1 MKALVLCAGKGTRLQ
16 PITYS
21 LPKHVIPIANQPIVF
36 HIIKKLVNLGITE
49 IGLIVGYKQEIIR
62 EVVGNGSKLG
72 AKVEY
77 IVQDEPK
84 GLAHAVK
91 IGQSF
96 VGSEPFMVFL
106 GDNIFEDDLSNLVK
120 RYEKEKPDSIIILK
134 EVDEPQRFGIAIM
147 EEDRLVKVV
156 EKPKDPPSNLAIAG
170 VYIFDERVFFAI
182 DNLKPSWRGEY
193 EITDAIQELIDQNLV
208 VKGEI
213 LNGKWLDTGKPEDI
227 LDANQYL
234 IQKLKGL
241 YIHGFIDEN
250 SSLKN
255 SVYIGKNSKI
265 ENCKI
270 IGPIIIGEK
279 CFISNSTLYPNTCIG
294 NDSKIVDTEIENSII
309 MKNCSILNIK
319 GKISDSI
326 IGENVKINFPD
337 KIGTIEKKF
346 KLILGN
352 DAIITGE

>member
-62 EVVGNGSKLG
+62 QVVGNGVQLG

-77 IVQDEPK
+77 FVQEEPK

-91 IGQSF
+91 MGQSF

-134 EVDEPQRFGIAIM
+134 EVDEPQRFGIATM
-147 EEDRLVKVV
+147 DGDRLVKVV
-156 EKPKDPPSNLAIAG
+156 EKPKEPPSNLAIAG

-193 EITDAIQELIDQNLV
+193 EITDAIQALIDQNLI

-213 LNGKWLDTGKPEDI
+213 LKGKWLDTGKPEDI

-234 IQKLKGL
+234 MQKLKGL
-241 YIHGFIDEN
+241 YIHGDIDEI
-250 SSLKN
+250 SVLEN

-265 ENCKI
+265 YNCKI

-279 CFISNSTLYPNTCIG
+279 CFISNSSLYPNTCIG
-294 NDSKIVDTEIENSII
+294 NNSKIADTEIENSII
-309 MKNCSILNIK
+309 MKNSSISNIK

-326 IGENVKINFPD
+326 IGENVNIHSPD
-337 KIGTIEKKF
+337 KTGTIENKYKIIF
-346 KLILGN
+346 GN
-352 DAIITGE
+352 DTVLICE